1 MISFEKYHGT
11 GNDFI
16 FTQMVPYP
24 SQLAILLCDR
34 HFGIGADGLMIA
46 SPSSIARIK
55 MDYWNS
61 DGSVAPMCGNGMRCF
76 VKYVLKNNIVQEHVF
91 DVETKAG
98 IIHVEYHQHSDL
110 VSVTMTD
117 PIMVLQTPD
126 VKHQGMFQH
135 IEIELQ
141 SKKKAVSALFLGTL
155 HAVVFV
161 ESGKTSE
168 YVDFAEALGKHPA
181 FPKQINV
188 NLVEVQSN
196 NTISVTTYE
205 RGAGWTKSCGTGACA
220 SAFQAFKDGLVS
232 PSVNVFVPGGTLHV
246 GVHESIVLTG
256 EATWIA
262 SGVTNDV

>member
-16 FTQMVPYP
+16 FTSMVPNP
-24 SQLAILLCDR
+24 SQLAITLCDR

-46 SPSSIARIK
+46 SPSTIARIK
-55 MDYWNS
+55 MNYWNS

-76 VKYVLKNNIVQEHVF
+76 VKYVLKNNIVQEHEF
-91 DVETKAG
+91 DVETAAG
-98 IIHVEYHQHSDL
+98 IIHVEYHQQSDL

-117 PIMVLQTPD
+117 PFIDLQSPN
-126 VKHQGMFQH
+126 VQQPGIFQH
-135 IEIELQ
+135 VEVDLQ
-141 SKKKAVSALFLGTL
+141 SKKKKVSALLLGTL

-161 ESGKTSE
+161 ESGKTLE
-168 YVDFAEALGKHPA
+168 YLDFAEALGKHHA
-181 FPKQINV
+181 FPQQINV

-220 SAFQAFKDGLVS
+220 SAFQAVKDGLIS
-232 PSVNVFVPGGTLHV
+232 PSVNVLVPGGKLHV
-246 GVHESIVLTG
+246 AVHDSVVLTG

-262 SGVTNDV
+262 SGVANDV